1 MEVVDHPVARSGGTL
16 STAGNLVF
24 QGRADGKLVAYR
36 ATDGSVDEEVFKLSN
51 QDYGLLITAY
61 MVPYT
66 LGYLVSGQL
75 IDRWGTRRCATI
87 FLLGMSIAT
96 VACGLARTFHELLAA
111 RVGLGIAESGVVPSI
126 MVLIT
131 KWYPRERRGFVVTM
145 HQALQSIGPV
155 ITAPLVAGLTLSQ
168 GWRTSFLLPGV
179 IGFAL
184 ALTWYLSDRV
194 SVPSN
199 VVDTTKPKI
208 GFDALRF
215 VPRTKN
221 VVLGLVS
228 SKLPQLESQDALVDK
243 IEEAG
248 KFMPLQ
254 NLALSPQCGF
264 ASTMEGNLLT
274 EDQQWRKLDLVAK
287 TARQVWQD
295 A

>member
-1 MEVVDHPVARSGGTL
+1 MPLIAPAREPNAPPKISLVGWGVLLMLVAASILFFIDRQTLAILKSTL
-16 STAGNLVF
+16 S
-24 QGRADGKLVAYR
+24 Q
-36 ATDGSVDEEVFKLSN
+36 EFKLSN

-155 ITAPLVAGLTLSQ
+155 ITAPLVAELTLSP
-168 GWRTSFLLPGV
+168 GWRT
-179 IGFAL
+179 
-184 ALTWYLSDRV
+184 
-194 SVPSN
+194 
-199 VVDTTKPKI
+199 
-208 GFDALRF
+208 
-215 VPRTKN
+215 
-221 VVLGLVS
+221 
-228 SKLPQLESQDALVDK
+228 
-243 IEEAG
+243 
-248 KFMPLQ
+248 
-254 NLALSPQCGF
+254 
-264 ASTMEGNLLT
+264 
-274 EDQQWRKLDLVAK
+274 
-287 TARQVWQD
+287 
-295 A
+295 